1 MRVLKALLVKE
12 FRQIRRNR
20 ILVVLIVMLPVIQ
33 LTILPLAADYELKN
47 IKLGVIDHD
56 HSSTSEKLV
65 QKILSSGYFMLSGV
79 SESYSQGLPLIEQD
93 KVDILIE
100 IPAQFEKNVLNAKG
114 ETLAVYANAIN
125 GVKASVGSVY
135 ISQILGQYN
144 AELLHNLSPES
155 AALAAGV
162 LRTNGRY
169 VFNDYLKYPPFMVPG
184 ILVLLVTMI
193 GGYMSS
199 LNVVKEKEVG
209 TIEQINVSP
218 IQKYQFILGKLIPFW
233 IIGIFIFSIGL
244 FVVGRGVYGVV
255 PLGSYMVIYTF
266 LMIYLIAILGFGLF
280 ISSFADTQQQSMS
293 ITFFFMMIFILM
305 SGLFTP
311 IQSMPDWAQWIASV
325 NPVTYFI
332 KVMRM
337 VVLKGSTFA
346 DVSKYY
352 VIMIGFAVVLNTLAV
367 LNYRKTIG

>member
-1 MRVLKALLVKE
+1 MRVLKALLIKE

-33 LTILPLAADYELKN
+33 LTILPLAADYEMKN

-56 HSSTSEKLV
+56 HSSTSERLV
-65 QKILSSGYFMLSGV
+65 QKILSSGYFVLSGV
-79 SESYSQGLPLIEQD
+79 GDSYRQGLPMIEEE
-93 KVDILIE
+93 KVDILLE
-100 IPAQFEKNVLNAKG
+100 IPSQFEKNIHRSNS

-125 GVKASVGSVY
+125 SVKASVGSVY
-135 ISQILGQYN
+135 ISQILSQYN
-144 AELLHNLSPES
+144 VELIQNLYPKS
-155 AALAAGV
+155 ASMSAGIIK
-162 LRTNGRY
+162 TNSRY
-169 VFNDYLKYPPFMVPG
+169 VFNDYLRYPPFMVPG

-233 IIGIFIFSIGL
+233 VIGIVIFTIGL
-244 FVVGRGVYGVV
+244 FVVGRGIYGVV
-255 PLGSYMVIYTF
+255 PLGSYLVIYTF
-266 LMIYLIAILGFGLF
+266 LMIYLVAILGFGLF

-311 IQSMPDWAQWIASV
+311 IQSMPEWAQWIARC

-337 VVLKGSTFA
+337 VVLKGSTFG
-346 DVSKYY
+346 DVGIYY
-352 VIMIGFAVVLNTLAV
+352 LIMVAFAIVLNTLAV
-367 LNYRKTIG
+367 INYRKTIG